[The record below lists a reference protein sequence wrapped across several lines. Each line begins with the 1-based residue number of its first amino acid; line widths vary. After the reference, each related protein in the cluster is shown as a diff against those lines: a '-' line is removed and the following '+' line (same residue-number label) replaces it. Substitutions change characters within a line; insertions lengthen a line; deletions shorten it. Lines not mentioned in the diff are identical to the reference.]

1 MSNLPK
7 LIDER
12 KVLIGNTK
20 VSSKMDF
27 SEDTIF
33 TSLQRRHLK
42 EKSRVIYNRFLDQ
55 VRSDFSELNFSV
67 ASRQFEN
74 GPASDQSWTG
84 PYIKT
89 NT

>member
-12 KVLIGNTK
+12 KVIIGNTK
-20 VSSKMDF
+20 VSSKMHF

-33 TSLQRRHLK
+33 ITSLQRRHLK

-55 VRSDFSELNFSV
+55 VRSDF
-67 ASRQFEN
+67 
-74 GPASDQSWTG
+74 
-84 PYIKT
+84 
-89 NT
+89 